1 MTNINNINDI
11 NDVLIYKLWK
21 NMKINEILKLSYVC
35 KNYRNIWYNDKT
47 WRYLIKRDFGVIY
60 EDGDGI
66 IAYKKLW
73 IKDKLKHKYQIEEKN
88 IWENSLE
95 QYECIKKYISNLEY
109 PEQDVFIEIEI
120 SNIECF
126 KNMEEILEPYEWIL
140 VDKGSGLSTAEII
153 SKEDID
159 YDSNQVILI
168 NISHPDDELF
178 LFLTENNIPY
188 TAPFGGD
195 EYSGQYIID
204 HDNDLI
210 YQSKVE
216 YYLLHKNDPFVKTY
230 TTPYIFQHIYY
241 ALSEVE

>member
-1 MTNINNINDI
+1 
-11 NDVLIYKLWK
+11 
-21 NMKINEILKLSYVC
+21 
-35 KNYRNIWYNDKT
+35 
-47 WRYLIKRDFGVIY
+47 
-60 EDGDGI
+60 
-66 IAYKKLW
+66 
-73 IKDKLKHKYQIEEKN
+73 
-88 IWENSLE
+88 
-95 QYECIKKYISNLEY
+95 
-109 PEQDVFIEIEI
+109 
-120 SNIECF
+120 
-126 KNMEEILEPYEWIL
+126 MEPCEWIL

-188 TAPFGGD
+188 TAPYGGD